1 MSAATA
7 CGVGGG
13 VGGATTRTPALP
25 LRRRPLLPLLPARPR
40 LATARVRAAPASG
53 GPEPQQ
59 QQQPNGDDARPEQQ
73 PTSAPRSG
81 SASAVGG
88 AEAAAV
94 DRPEPRRAAAKGR
107 VAGGVDDAGT
117 SASGG
122 GGGNN
127 RGSNKNRGGSG
138 QRRRGALPSS
148 SSSSASSSPTTPST
162 IFNPLRIAINVAFLF
177 AVMRLWP
184 YSGRATNL
192 MAPSAVGGGATTA
205 TAAATT
211 TATASGQSSADDNK
225 NNKAAAASKP
235 ASRQAPPPMVV
246 VNVPFSEFT
255 RRLKADEVAAV
266 TVDGRGGGG
275 AGRGDGGGVVGVA
288 FTLRPAALERLTRGF
303 DAATSPEGGAASA
316 DPHGLPPALQRQ
328 LEQQQQQQQQRRG
341 RQQQQQ
347 QASSSSGGTAASS
360 PPVRVTFRTVRPPDY
375 PLPYDLLER
384 NGVTFA
390 AADDRGAGGGG
401 FAQVLSTALVY
412 GVYAALLLS
421 LLGRLPALRGSGG
434 GIGGLGGGGGGGGG
448 GGLGGAGSAAAR
460 GAGRRHGAAAPQS
473 GVRGGGKSGSESPLA
488 AITAALQRRL
498 FGGGSAGSSV
508 ASPRSGGGGN
518 SNGAGSWSSSSSS
531 SSSSA
536 AAGAAAATTASTSTS
551 TPPAVTFADVAGVD
565 EAKEELQE
573 VVDFLR
579 APARFARLGARPP
592 AGVLLVGPPGTG
604 KTLLAR
610 AVAGEA
616 GVPFFSIA
624 ASEFIELYV
633 GLGALRVRELFA
645 AARRESPCIVF
656 IDEIDAVAKGRGD
669 SRRLSAGNDEREQTL
684 NQLLTEMDGFETGL
698 QQAAAA
704 RAAAARRRELQER
717 RVEQRRR
724 RAQRRR
730 RRRLSSLQGQ
740 GGGEGAAAA
749 AAAAAGANKAD
760 DADGDLSDDDD
771 EDDDAALAAAAD
783 DDQDDDD
790 DDDQDDDDDD
800 DQDDDD
806 ADDDDDESEAALMAE
821 ADAAAAAE
829 AAAAGVVIV
838 LAATNRPDVL
848 DPALLRP
855 GRFDRRVAVER
866 PDRVGREQILRSHIE
881 RRALPLARDA
891 DPARVAQATT
901 GFTGADLANLVNEAA
916 LLAGR
921 RGLRLVGAAEFD
933 AALLRSLAGV
943 EKKRSVL
950 AGSEKRTVAVHE
962 AGHAVLGAAAARLLP
977 GVVSPVERLS
987 IVPRSGGAL
996 GFAYSP
1002 QKADD
1007 RALMYDVEVR
1017 AQLALLMGGRAAE
1030 ALRSPA
1036 VSTGASD
1043 DIRRAT
1049 ELAVRA
1055 VSEFGL
1061 SPAVGPVH
1069 VGLLGQGAAGG
1080 GAGGDDAL
1088 AWWFGGG
1095 GGKSASS
1102 SPDSAASR
1110 AEREAARLL
1119 RGALAVAADT
1129 LRANA
1134 PLHVALADLL
1144 ERRERVEGDEL
1155 ARALAGV
1162 KAPPSLRAF
1171 VLSGETLGEREAA
1184 AALAPMPGAGNA
1196 GDDLSL

>member
-1 MSAATA
+1 MMASAATGIV
-7 CGVGGG
+7 GVGGG
-13 VGGATTRTPALP
+13 GGSAAMTLRGSSRGPSLLLRPVLPARRLA
-25 LRRRPLLPLLPARPR
+25 RRPLR
-40 LATARVRAAPASG
+40 ATAAGG
-53 GPEPQQ
+53 GPSDQQQQQQ
-59 QQQPNGDDARPEQQ
+59 QQQPQQQ
-73 PTSAPRSG
+73 PQNQDG
-81 SASAVGG
+81 GVGG

-94 DRPEPRRAAAKGR
+94 GRPEQQPPRSSKSRAGD
-107 VAGGVDDAGT
+107 VDEGGGSGT
-117 SASGG
+117 SSGSGG
-122 GGGNN
+122 N
-127 RGSNKNRGGSG
+127 RGSGSGQKNRSR
-138 QRRRGALPSS
+138 QRRRGSPSPSSSAASS
-148 SSSSASSSPTTPST
+148 SSSSTL
-162 IFNPLRIAINVAFLF
+162 FHPLRIAINVAFLF
-177 AVMRLWP
+177 MVMRLWP

-192 MAPSAVGGGATTA
+192 IAPSAAVATTA
-205 TAAATT
+205 TTT
-211 TATASGQSSADDNK
+211 TAAAEQRAGGGSEAAKG
-225 NNKAAAASKP
+225 AAAASKST
-235 ASRQAPPPMVV
+235 ATTTSRQSPPPMVV
-246 VNVPFSEFT
+246 VSVPFSEFM

-266 TVDGRGGGG
+266 TVDRRGSASGG
-275 AGRGDGGGVVGVA
+275 ARDGGGVVGVA

-303 DAATSPEGGAASA
+303 DSALSDGASSSSA
-316 DPHGLPPALQRQ
+316 DPHGLPPALQKQ
-328 LEQQQQQQQQRRG
+328 LEQQRR
-341 RQQQQQ
+341 RQQQQ
-347 QASSSSGGTAASS
+347 QASAAATTTTTTTTTPT

-390 AADDRGAGGGG
+390 AADDRGGGGG
-401 FAQVLSTALVY
+401 PGGLASVLSTALVY

-421 LLGRLPALRGSGG
+421 VLNRLPALRG
-434 GIGGLGGGGGGGGG
+434 GGLGGGAGGAGGGGPGGGGGG

-460 GAGRRHGAAAPQS
+460 GAGRRHGAAAPQA
-473 GVRGGGKSGSESPLA
+473 GGLGGRGAGGARENPLA
-488 AITAALQRRL
+488 ALTAALQRRL
-498 FGGGSAGSSV
+498 FG
-508 ASPRSGGGGN
+508 R
-518 SNGAGSWSSSSSS
+518 GAAASSSSSPS
-531 SSSSA
+531 VAPPRVGGDSNNASTALGTTTST
-536 AAGAAAATTASTSTS
+536 AAGTA

-592 AGVLLVGPPGTG
+592 SGVLLVGPPGTG

-698 QQAAAA
+698 QQAAAM
-704 RAAAARRRELQER
+704 RAAAARRRELQARREER
-717 RVEQRRR
+717 K
-724 RAQRRR
+724 RRR
-730 RRRLSSLQGQ
+730 RRQQ
-740 GGGEGAAAA
+740 QHEGDGS
-749 AAAAAGANKAD
+749 GARAL
-760 DADGDLSDDDD
+760 DADSDDDD
-771 EDDDAALAAAAD
+771 EDAE
-783 DDQDDDD
+783 
-790 DDDQDDDDDD
+790 
-800 DQDDDD
+800 
-806 ADDDDDESEAALMAE
+806 DEEEEEEAALMAE

-881 RRALPLARDA
+881 RRALPLAPDV
-891 DPARVAQATT
+891 DPSKLAASTT

-921 RGLRLVGAAEFD
+921 RGLQEVGAEEFD
-933 AALLRSLAGV
+933 AALLRSIAGI
-943 EKKRSVL
+943 EKKRTILV
-950 AGSEKRTVAVHE
+950 GSERRTVALHE
-962 AGHAVLGAAAARLLP
+962 AGHAVLGAAASRLLP
-977 GVVSPVERLS
+977 GVASSVERLS

-996 GFAYSP
+996 GFAYTP

-1069 VGLLGQGAAGG
+1069 VGLLGQGGSGG
-1080 GAGGDDAL
+1080 GGGGDDAL

-1095 GGKSASS
+1095 GKGAAAA
-1102 SPDSAASR
+1102 PDSAASR

-1129 LRANA
+1129 LRCNA
-1134 PLHVALADLL
+1134 ALHLALADLL
-1144 ERRERVEGDEL
+1144 ERRERLEGEEL
-1155 ARALAGV
+1155 REALKGAQ
-1162 KAPPSLRAF
+1162 APRSLAAF
-1171 VLSGETLGEREAA
+1171 VFSAETPTEAAAA

-1196 GDDLSL
+1196 SDDLAL